1 MSNPEVRPPL
11 AHRIAAYA
19 HFMETIAELEEELE
33 TVSDT
38 QAAERLE
45 KTLANYK
52 QTFDVL
58 THDNNVPL
66 VARFLEDQA
75 EELRKHTAG
84 DKDAEKIQDLE
95 RLANGLSRA
104 AKNGGDLAYR
114 YFKTQLKLT
123 YKADNSIVT
132 NADVEVEKLIRKI
145 IAKHFPDHGIIGE
158 ELENTNPKAKYQW
171 VIDPIDGTKR
181 FAIGHQY
188 WSTLI
193 AVLENDKPIIGIS
206 FFPATDEFFLAQ
218 KNKGA
223 LLNNHRLKISNI

>member
-104 AKNGGDLAYR
+104 A
-114 YFKTQLKLT
+114 
-123 YKADNSIVT
+123 
-132 NADVEVEKLIRKI
+132 
-145 IAKHFPDHGIIGE
+145 
-158 ELENTNPKAKYQW
+158 
-171 VIDPIDGTKR
+171 
-181 FAIGHQY
+181 
-188 WSTLI
+188 
-193 AVLENDKPIIGIS
+193 
-206 FFPATDEFFLAQ
+206 
-218 KNKGA
+218 
-223 LLNNHRLKISNI
+223 